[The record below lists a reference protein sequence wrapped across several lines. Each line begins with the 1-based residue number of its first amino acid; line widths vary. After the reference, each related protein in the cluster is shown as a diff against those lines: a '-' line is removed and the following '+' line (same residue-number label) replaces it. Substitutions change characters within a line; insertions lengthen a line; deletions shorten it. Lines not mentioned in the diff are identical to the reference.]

1 MAKFSLDD
9 ADEDPPVASVGEK
22 RKRDDGPAG
31 DAAADG
37 ETPRAL
43 NSATTGEKPAVP
55 GEEAI
60 GRCGLAEEVEDGLS
74 VQIDPDMLD
83 CSICFESLR
92 PPLYQDVDDTIASF
106 AMFVASFAVPIQ
118 RDEGIAKWDWSLRLL
133 GFGCNTKLS
142 ACKNG
147 HVACFSCWA
156 KLSNKCHVCS
166 RDANFARNIALE
178 KIVESIKSSCSYAKW
193 GCCKFI
199 NYAQRDAHE
208 EACLFAPLIC
218 PVSGCRYRG
227 FTGHWSGHFL
237 ASHSS
242 DVMRFI
248 YSQPFDV
255 NFEVSLPFLVLLGED
270 DHLFL
275 LVNNSVTPLGHAFS
289 VVCLRNGNQ
298 NWKFSYEIE
307 ATSRKKPENRLQ
319 VKAYVTNTKQWT
331 GLYPVEAFLLV
342 PYEFCNSTSI
352 ILSISIE
359 RCAVV

>member
-92 PPLYQDVDDTIASF
+92 PPLYQ
-106 AMFVASFAVPIQ
+106 
-118 RDEGIAKWDWSLRLL
+118 
-133 GFGCNTKLS
+133 
-142 ACKNG
+142 CKNG